1 MDSQLFQDP
10 GISNWNDTIKQVS
23 VTSEITVHNGT
34 AGSFHGLRNMDLTRV
49 VRGKKKRQPADK
61 EKARVWCLS
70 SVGFSEYNW
79 KERWRYCL

>member
-1 MDSQLFQDP
+1 MGSQLFQDP

-49 VRGKKKRQPADK
+49 VREKRKDNQQTKRKLGSGA
-61 EKARVWCLS
+61 
-70 SVGFSEYNW
+70 
-79 KERWRYCL
+79 